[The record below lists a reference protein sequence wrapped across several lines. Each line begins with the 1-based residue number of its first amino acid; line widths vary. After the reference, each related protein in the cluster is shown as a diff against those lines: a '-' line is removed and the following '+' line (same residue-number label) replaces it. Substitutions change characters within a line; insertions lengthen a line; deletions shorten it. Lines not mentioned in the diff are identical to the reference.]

1 MFISKAELEEIRA
14 TMKAQAKQIKSLRQA
29 IEAQKKTNKLQA
41 EKNKKYDEQLGKR
54 YLSDTFA
61 GKSEEEARSIMDEW
75 LNGEEGKK

>member
-1 MFISKAELEEIRA
+1 MLSTQDKY
-14 TMKAQAKQIKSLRQA
+14 TDSLHLYIYRQL
-29 IEAQKKTNKLQA
+29 KA

>member
-14 TMKAQAKQIKSLRQA
+14 TIKTQAKQIKSLQQA
-29 IEAQKKTNKLQA
+29 TEAQKKTNKLQD

-54 YLSDTFA
+54 YLSETFA
-61 GKSEEEARSIMDEW
+61 GNSEEEARSIMDEW